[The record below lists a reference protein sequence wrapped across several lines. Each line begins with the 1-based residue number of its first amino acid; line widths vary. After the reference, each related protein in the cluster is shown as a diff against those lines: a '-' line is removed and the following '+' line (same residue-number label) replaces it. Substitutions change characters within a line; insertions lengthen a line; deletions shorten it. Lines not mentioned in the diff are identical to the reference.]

1 MGAENRGHMP
11 GMDRLRDRLLREY
24 RRKTPKSR
32 AAFRRASKVMVNG
45 GSHTIRLWPPYPFFA
60 AAAEGPVVLDV
71 DGNKY
76 IDYWQG
82 HYANILGHN
91 PRPVLREMASCLRKG
106 ALHTGFEAGH
116 QIELAETLVGGLG
129 DPGAKV
135 RFTTSGTLA
144 TMYAVMLAQGV
155 TGRELILKVGGGWHG
170 ASPYLL
176 KGVKYHA
183 GEGFEGRESAGLL
196 DDIMR
201 RTLVTRFNDQDDLR
215 RMIDA
220 HGDRIACFIVE
231 PFLGVGGFLPAVKGY
246 LELARSLTAARGIL
260 LVFDEIISG
269 FRFCPTGVQMLYGVS
284 PDLTTFGKIIG
295 GGHAVS
301 AVVGSAEVME
311 SCERGRGGSGR
322 VQFEGGTFSAHSEY
336 MRAGLTMLK
345 RLAGGAAAIYPGIA
359 RAGERLRRGIEKA
372 FEEAGFP
379 ARATG
384 DGNAVVPGS
393 SLFMVHFP
401 RDKSIAYDRPEDVH
415 DDRRSNI
422 ALREEILKLALLVNG
437 VNIVHG
443 GGAVSAAHGA
453 KEIDATIAAYGE
465 AARLFKKY
473 LD

>member
-1 MGAENRGHMP
+1 MP
-11 GMDRLRDRLLREY
+11 GLNRLRDRLLREY

-60 AAAEGPVVLDV
+60 ASAEGPFVRDL
-71 DGNKY
+71 DGNRY

-91 PRPVLREMASCLRKG
+91 PRPVLREMAACLRKG
-106 ALHTGFEAGH
+106 ALHTGFESGH

-129 DPGAKV
+129 GRGTKV

-144 TMYAVMLAQGV
+144 TMYAVMLAHGV

-183 GEGFEGRESAGLL
+183 DEGFEGGESAGLI
-196 DDIMR
+196 DDIVR
-201 RTLVTRFNDQDDLR
+201 RTLVTRFNDTDDLSQT
-215 RMIDA
+215 IDA

-231 PFLGVGGFLPAVKGY
+231 PFLGVGGFLPATRDY

-260 LVFDEIISG
+260 LIFDEIISG
-269 FRFCPTGVQMLYGVS
+269 FRFCPTGVQTLYGVR

-301 AVVGSAEVME
+301 AVVGSPEVME
-311 SCERGRGGSGR
+311 SCERGRGGRGR

-345 RLAGGAAAIYPGIA
+345 RLAGSAGAIYPGIA
-359 RAGERLRRGIEKA
+359 RSGEKLRRGIERV
-372 FEEAGFP
+372 FEEAGIP
-379 ARATG
+379 ARTTG
-384 DGNAVVPGS
+384 DGNAIVPGS

-401 RDKSIAYDRPEDVH
+401 RDKSVVYDRPEDVH

-437 VNIVHG
+437 VNIIHG
-443 GGAVSAAHGA
+443 GGAVSAAHGD
-453 KEIDATIAAYGE
+453 KEIEATIAAYGE
-465 AARLFKKY
+465 AARLIKKY
-473 LD
+473 FD